1 MSEQGEPITAQGLE
15 ELKAEL
21 AALEGPRMQ
30 DLAKKINAARA
41 EGDLSENAEYHAL
54 KEEQGLVH
62 SKILRLQE
70 RLRSAVV
77 VEASTS
83 SDEVGFGSTVVVTMP
98 NGKDKQFTIVGAT
111 EADTANGKLS
121 AESPV
126 AKALLGAKVGQT
138 VQVETPKGAVDYA
151 VKSIA

>member
-1 MSEQGEPITAQGLE
+1 MSEQGEPITAKGLE

-21 AALEGPRMQ
+21 AELEGPRMQ
-30 DLAKKINAARA
+30 DLARKINSARA

-83 SDEVGFGSTVVVTMP
+83 TDEVAFGSTVVVEGPRGEQT
-98 NGKDKQFTIVGAT
+98 FTIVGAT
-111 EADTANGKLS
+111 EADARSGKLS

-126 AKALLGAKVGQT
+126 AKALMGAKPGSV
-138 VQVETPKGAVDYA
+138 VQVQTPKGAQDFK
-151 VKSIA
+151 VKSVG